1 MKKVLITLTTI
12 LSLMSCSPK
21 DSTKV
26 AIENEIGVLSIQA
39 DGVSVPVDYEVIFY
53 SLTGTT
59 TAKEQNRKKWRKYSG
74 KVRRYELSLA
84 NDIARIERTG
94 DSTYTDVQFS
104 RYMISIYNDSLQY
117 LKRIQDDIVALD
129 YSVQIEYYH
138 PTIKV
143 NVTQEKKVTLKAL

>member
-1 MKKVLITLTTI
+1 MQTTMAGI
-12 LSLMSCSPK
+12 SQAKGIWIHAHMYMGSQNSL
-21 DSTKV
+21 
-26 AIENEIGVLSIQA
+26 
-39 DGVSVPVDYEVIFY
+39 IFY
-53 SLTGTT
+53 NLTGTT

-143 NVTQEKKVTLKAL
+143 NVTQEKKVTLKALQL